1 MAYIPR
7 AMEEL
12 LKRKYASYKCV
23 AITGARQ
30 VGKSTLIKHT
40 FPKVKRI
47 NLKSPTL
54 LETAQSDPDSF
65 LGGFG
70 TPLFVDEVQEC
81 PALLNSAKVI
91 LDEKEDNGNYLF
103 SGSQK
108 WAVMEGLSDSLSG
121 MVGIL
126 ELPGLSLR
134 EIYNVPFTA
143 PFLPSEEYIKQREK
157 ALVPYEDI
165 WSVIHRGSYPELT
178 QNPEKDWEEFYG
190 DYVKT
195 YIERDVYR
203 ITRVRDYMTFYR
215 FLVAVAARTGNML
228 DYVSIASEVGVSNDT
243 VKSWVGVLVKTDI
256 AFLLYP
262 YASSHLSRAI
272 RTPKIYFRDTG
283 LAAYLTSWLSKEAL
297 ERGAVSG
304 AFFET
309 FVVNEIAKSYAN
321 AGKDF
326 SKYLFY
332 YRGKD
337 KVKRKQG
344 GEEVSLEREIDLV
357 IEQNGVLYP
366 IEIKKRGNPT
376 AMDAE
381 AFPVLDKAVDKKRG
395 VGVILCTGKEK
406 IQLRDN
412 LYSLPIEYI

>member
-1 MAYIPR
+1 MAYIQR

-91 LDEKEDNGNYLF
+91 LDEKEENGNYLF

-108 WAVMEGLSDSLSG
+108 WAVMERLSDSLSG

-165 WSVIHRGSYPELT
+165 WSVIHRGSYPELA
-178 QNPEKDWEEFYG
+178 QNPDKDWEEFYG

-228 DYVSIASEVGVSNDT
+228 DYVSIANEVGVSNDT

-262 YASSHLSRAI
+262 YASSHLNRAI

-309 FVVNEIAKSYAN
+309 FIVNEIAKSYAN

-366 IEIKKRGNPT
+366 VEIKKRGNPT

-406 IQLRDN
+406 IRLRDN

>member
-40 FPKVKRI
+40 FPEVKRI

-54 LETAQSDPDSF
+54 LEAAQSDPDSF
-65 LGGFG
+65 LRGFG

-91 LDEKEDNGNYLF
+91 LDEKEENGNYLF

-134 EIYNVPFTA
+134 EIYNAPFSM

-243 VKSWVGVLVKTDI
+243 IKSWVGVLVKTDI

-326 SKYLFY
+326 SKCLFY

-337 KVKRKQG
+337 KVKRKQD

-357 IEQNGVLYP
+357 IDQNGVLYP
-366 IEIKKRGNPT
+366 VEIKKRGNPT

-381 AFPVLDKAVDKKRG
+381 AFPVLDKVVDKKRG
-395 VGVILCTGKEK
+395 TGVILCTGKEK
-406 IQLRDN
+406 IRLRDN